1 MNANPPLR
9 LALYEPDIPQNTSAV
24 LRTCACLGVAA
35 EIIGPAGFVIN
46 DAKTKRAGMDYLGFV
61 MLTKHDDWDTFQQAY
76 SGNRRVLLTTQSN
89 VPFTAF
95 QFLAGDILILG
106 RETKG
111 VPGRVH
117 AAVDARLL
125 VPMEKD
131 MRSFNVATSA
141 AIVLGEALRQLDAFP
156 KVN

>member
-9 LALYEPDIPQNTSAV
+9 LALYEPDIPQNTSAI

-35 EIIGPAGFVIN
+35 EIIGPTGFVIN
-46 DAKTKRAGMDYLGFV
+46 DAKAKRAGMDYLSFV

-76 SGNRRVLLTTQSN
+76 SENRRVLLTTKSN

-131 MRSFNVATSA
+131 MRSFNVAASA

>member
-9 LALYEPDIPQNTSAV
+9 LALYEPDIPQNTSAI

-46 DAKTKRAGMDYLGFV
+46 DAKAKRAGMDYLSFV

>member
-1 MNANPPLR
+1 MTANLPLR
-9 LALYEPDIPQNTSAV
+9 LALYEPDIPQNTSAI

-35 EIIGPAGFVIN
+35 EIIGPAGFIIN
-46 DAKTKRAGMDYLGFV
+46 NAKARRAGMDYLRFV
-61 MLTKHDDWDTFQQAY
+61 TLTKHDDWDSFQQAY

-89 VPFTAF
+89 LPFTAF

-111 VPGRVH
+111 VPGKVH

-125 VPMEKD
+125 VPMEKN
-131 MRSFNVATSA
+131 MRSFNVAASA

-156 KVN
+156 KHN

>member
-9 LALYEPDIPQNTSAV
+9 LALYEPDIPQNTSAI

-35 EIIGPAGFVIN
+35 EIIGPTGFVIN
-46 DAKTKRAGMDYLGFV
+46 DAKAKRAGMDYLSFV

-76 SGNRRVLLTTQSN
+76 SENRRVLLTTQSN

-95 QFLAGDILILG
+95 DFVAGDILILG
-106 RETKG
+106 RETQG
-111 VPGRVH
+111 VPGKVH
-117 AAVDARLL
+117 AAADARLL
-125 VPMEKD
+125 VPMEKN

>member
-9 LALYEPDIPQNTSAV
+9 LALYEPDIPQNTSAI

-46 DAKTKRAGMDYLGFV
+46 DAKAKRAGMDYLSFV
-61 MLTKHDDWDTFQQAY
+61 MLTKHDDWNTFQQAY

-106 RETKG
+106 RETQG
-111 VPGRVH
+111 VPGKVH
-117 AAVDARLL
+117 AAVDAKLL

>member
-9 LALYEPDIPQNTSAV
+9 LALYEPDIPQNTSAI

-46 DAKTKRAGMDYLGFV
+46 DAKAKRAGMDYLGFV

-106 RETKG
+106 QETQG
-111 VPGRVH
+111 APGKVH
-117 AAVDARLL
+117 AAADARLL
-125 VPMEKD
+125 VPMEKH
-131 MRSFNVATSA
+131 MRSFNVAASA

>member
-9 LALYEPDIPQNTSAV
+9 LALYEPDIPQNTSAI

-46 DAKTKRAGMDYLGFV
+46 DAKAKRAGMDYLGFV
-61 MLTKHDDWDTFQQAY
+61 MLTKHEDWDTFQQAY
-76 SGNRRVLLTTQSN
+76 SGNRRVLPTTKSN

-106 RETKG
+106 RETQG
-111 VPGRVH
+111 VPGKVH
-117 AAVDARLL
+117 AAVDAKLL

-131 MRSFNVATSA
+131 MRSFNVATAA

>member
-9 LALYEPDIPQNTSAV
+9 LALYEPDIPQNTSAI

-46 DAKTKRAGMDYLGFV
+46 DAKAKRAGMDYLSFV
-61 MLTKHDDWDTFQQAY
+61 MLTKHDDWATFQQAY